1 MGFVSSVAS
10 FVSSILSEG
19 IIGEALDDAIS
30 EMEGM
35 CANEGQASALI
46 NILPDFEDAAGA
58 SIDEG
63 WQDVDAGPYIDF
75 MGEIVEAGNQIMSH
89 AYAVAQEL
97 SDAGGDGEEYDED
110 TGEEVEEE

>member
-1 MGFVSSVAS
+1 MGLVSSAAS
-10 FVSSILSEG
+10 FIISVLSEG
-19 IIGEALDDAIS
+19 IIGQALQEAIS

-35 CANEGQASALI
+35 CANEGQASALT

-58 SIDEG
+58 SVDEG
-63 WQDVDAGPYIDF
+63 WQDVDAGPYVDF
-75 MGEIVEAGNQIMSH
+75 MGEIVEAGNQIMAN